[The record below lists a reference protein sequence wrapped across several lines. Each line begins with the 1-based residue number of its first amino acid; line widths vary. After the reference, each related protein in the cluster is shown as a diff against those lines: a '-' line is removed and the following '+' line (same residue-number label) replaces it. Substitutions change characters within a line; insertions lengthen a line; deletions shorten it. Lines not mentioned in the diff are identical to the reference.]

1 MAGAFEY
8 ADYHRTI
15 IGYHGT
21 TAEAAERL
29 VNGEPFAESEKDDE
43 WFGRGIYFW
52 EHAPKQAWWWANR
65 RTKKGKNGTPA
76 VIGAIIRLGNCF
88 DLLDAP
94 NIKTLKILGEEF
106 LEQYKKLKTVAPKN
120 ERIYKKLDC
129 AVFNFLYENFSQKN
143 EQIDSARG
151 VYVAPKLKR
160 IWEASWIY
168 EDTHIQTC
176 IRNPQNI
183 LAVWH
188 VKKDGKYGKEA
199 P

>member
-1 MAGAFEY
+1 MNGVFEY

-21 TAEAAERL
+21 TIQNADKL
-29 VNGEPFAESEKDDE
+29 VDGEPFSESDNDDE

-65 RTKKGKNGTPA
+65 RTRKGLNGTPA
-76 VIGAIIRLGNCF
+76 VIGAVIRLGNCF

-94 NIKTLKILGEEF
+94 NVKILKTFG
-106 LEQYKKLKTVAPKN
+106 EQYQDNCKKFGIEMPRNFRHYKN
-120 ERIYKKLDC
+120 RDC
-129 AVFNFLYENFSQKN
+129 AVFNFLYEHFISKR
-143 EQIDSARG
+143 EPIDSARG
-151 VYVAPKLKR
+151 VYVSPRAGR
-160 IWEASWIY
+160 IWEASWLY

-176 IRNPQNI
+176 IRNPKNI

-188 VKKDGKYGKEA
+188 VQKNG
-199 P
+199 